1 MKQEELET
9 GRKPV
14 VKIHTNYIQN
24 DEAKKEH
31 LKVQRILEQ
40 KQVK

>member
-1 MKQEELET
+1 MKNNET
-9 GRKPV
+9 GK
-14 VKIHTNYIQN
+14 K

-31 LKVQRILEQ
+31 LKIQRILEQ